1 MNETTTKILGSFKAQ
16 AAQSAVTGVKKDD
29 VYKVPPEQLEEEPGF
44 NERDYSD
51 PLVVQ
56 QIEDFAFAYATGQFV
71 PPLVVRVEAT
81 TGKKIIVEG
90 HQRRRGAL
98 LAISRGATIPHLV
111 CIPFRGND
119 RDRVM
124 CQLSSQEGLKLSAV
138 GVGRNYLKLIRMGMT
153 EEEIAKERNKSLVH
167 VRDMLVLAEATSEVQ
182 KMILAGSVGA
192 SLAVEVIREHGDQA
206 AEFLKGKL
214 EIAKSHGKTKVKP
227 SLVREWIPPRKSV
240 EQIYSS
246 LGSLVGGLKQR
257 ADIAELIQQVGERG
271 AQTLDGQAVSVDAST
286 LMQLMQAFDEAEQL
300 KAKRLRNTV
309 ESKGETDPAKG
320 AVEQTAGEVAGA

>member
-1 MNETTTKILGSFKAQ
+1 
-16 AAQSAVTGVKKDD
+16 
-29 VYKVPPEQLEEEPGF
+29 
-44 NERDYSD
+44 
-51 PLVVQ
+51 
-56 QIEDFAFAYATGQFV
+56 
-71 PPLVVRVEAT
+71 
-81 TGKKIIVEG
+81 
-90 HQRRRGAL
+90 
-98 LAISRGATIPHLV
+98 
-111 CIPFRGND
+111 
-119 RDRVM
+119 
-124 CQLSSQEGLKLSAV
+124 
-138 GVGRNYLKLIRMGMT
+138 MGMT

-309 ESKGETDPAKG
+309 ESKGETDPAEG